1 MGMFKK
7 GLALAICALGLFAEA
22 NAQRTEVYRS
32 SQARLIE
39 PQMGV
44 YIKPLA
50 ADLEIDQTKGKV
62 KDVWE
67 FTPDEVAAMGGDEA
81 DVRTRALFMSVDKHD
96 VDVIV
101 AASFDLESTNSG
113 SKVTVIGYPAK
124 YVNWRTASPADNEW
138 IRNEIL
144 KPEKESEETQ
154 AISK

>member
-1 MGMFKK
+1 MRMFKK

-44 YIKPLA
+44 YIKPLV